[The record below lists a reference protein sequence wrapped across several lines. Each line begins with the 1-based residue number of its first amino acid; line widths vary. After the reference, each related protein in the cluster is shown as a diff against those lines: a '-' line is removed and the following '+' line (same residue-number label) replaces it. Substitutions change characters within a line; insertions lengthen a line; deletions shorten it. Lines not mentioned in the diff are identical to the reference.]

1 MNSAIQHPG
10 QIRQIGW
17 DEVKVGDELLI
28 VAKNLQR
35 VHRTIKTDETVP
47 RLRAEFEGA
56 TVYLLTLPAPQK
68 SAVECYNEARDLI
81 EKTWENIQRPATAVG
96 IQNILGEYLKRTR
109 RIPTDAVEPA
119 AKPAEV
125 KAETETDTGKG
136 SSDTTADPH
145 TTEYVLTSLIRLVKL
160 AAPGLVKH
168 LAFAEKHLESLKA
181 KKSEPD
187 LRKVLEELF
196 KAAKPFRLATA
207 SWSTVSDSQKLD
219 IALTNADNALH
230 H

>member
-1 MNSAIQHPG
+1 MNSAIQHHG
-10 QIRQIGW
+10 DIRQIGW
-17 DEVKVGDELLI
+17 DDVKVGDELLI

-68 SAVECYNEARDLI
+68 LAVECYNEARDLI

-119 AKPAEV
+119 AKPADV
-125 KAETETDTGKG
+125 KAQSPPDLPKQL
-136 SSDTTADPH
+136 DD
-145 TTEYVLTSLIRLVKL
+145 
-160 AAPGLVKH
+160 
-168 LAFAEKHLESLKA
+168 AEKALANLVRAVEA
-181 KKSEPD
+181 FRD
-187 LRKVLEELF
+187 AF
-196 KAAKPFRLATA
+196 DIKPFSMYQTEKVGELR
-207 SWSTVSDSQKLD
+207 Q
-219 IALTNADNALH
+219 ALTNAEKALH
-230 H
+230 P